1 MKFGQLLVV
10 FVSFLLVSSV
20 YSTFSLPGK
29 AETQTTPKTYFGVD
43 IAFQGVSATEEL
55 IDKVCNFTNLVVF
68 GSTNTTYDDVA
79 LTQVCDY
86 ALDKGMYFIVFTAW
100 NIHPSKEWIAA
111 APNQWGNHFLG
122 FYIDDELGGKQLE
135 NSTFQFVKN
144 AINVTDAQAKFTQG
158 LGRWL
163 SFFPGQSNWPIFTS
177 DYALHYFDY
186 QAGYDTVFA
195 EYVWG
200 YSRQMAV
207 AQIRGAATAQGKDW
221 GVMITNAAD
230 VPEFYVEE
238 GHDLYNDMTY
248 AYDNGAKYIIVFD
261 SDRNWTQ
268 NVLGQEQFDA
278 MKQFWQYMQTHPQV
292 DIPTSERTAYV
303 LPAGYAYGF
312 RGPQDKIWGLWPGD
326 MTSFMISTSVS
337 IMLDRYGANLDIIYE
352 DAISNGNNYG
362 YGNLVYWNDQNAV
375 ASEWPSFSPWPGLTP
390 TETPA
395 RTPTPIESSTQTTS
409 VPSQQTSPSSDQTK
423 GFSLM
428 EEYIW
433 VAVVGVSIVCVGGA
447 ALFFRRKRQP
457 SS

>member
-10 FVSFLLVSSV
+10 LVSFLLVSSV
-20 YSTFSLPGK
+20 YSTFSLPSK
-29 AETQTTPKTYFGVD
+29 AETQTMPKTYFGVD
-43 IAFQGVSATEEL
+43 IAFQGVSATEQI

-86 ALDKGMYFIVFTAW
+86 ALDKGIYFIVFTAW

-111 APNQWGNHFLG
+111 ASNQWGNHFLG

-144 AINVTDAQAKFTQG
+144 AVNVTDAQAKFTQG

-195 EYVWG
+195 EYVGG

-207 AQIRGAATAQGKDW
+207 AQVRGAATAQGKDW
-221 GVMITNAAD
+221 GAMITNAAN
-230 VPEFYVEE
+230 VPDLYAEP
-238 GHDLYNDMTY
+238 GPDLYNDTRY

-261 SDRNWTQ
+261 SDKNYTQ

-278 MKQFWQYMQTHPQV
+278 MSQFWQYMQNHPQTNSP
-292 DIPTSERTAYV
+292 ISERTAYV

-312 RGPQDKIWGLWPGD
+312 RGPQDKIWGLWPGN

-352 DAISNGNNYG
+352 DALRSGNSFG
-362 YGNLVYWNDQNAV
+362 YGNIFYWNDQNAV
-375 ASEWPSFSPWPGLTP
+375 ASEWPSFSPWPGLTS
-390 TETPA
+390 TETPTLTLPA
-395 RTPTPIESSTQTTS
+395 ESSNQTTH
-409 VPSQQTSPSSDQTK
+409 QTSLSSDQPRA
-423 GFSLM
+423 FQLSD
-428 EEYIW
+428 EYIW
-433 VAVVGVSIVCVGGA
+433 IAAIGISVACAGGT
-447 ALFFRRKRQP
+447 ALVLKRRQNGRN
-457 SS
+457 